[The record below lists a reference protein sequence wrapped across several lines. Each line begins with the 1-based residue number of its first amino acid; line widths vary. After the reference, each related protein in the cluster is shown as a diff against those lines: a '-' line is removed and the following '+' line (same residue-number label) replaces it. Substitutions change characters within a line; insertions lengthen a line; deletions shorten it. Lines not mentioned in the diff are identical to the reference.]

1 MASGFLASEFLCNG
15 FNDLDI
21 VTSITC
27 KLKCG
32 KQRWYGV
39 FFMMICMS
47 KNQENSAWLTSITYW
62 PAAATEHTDFFFP
75 SFVIQHF
82 LMVLKSIKQAS

>member
-21 VTSITC
+21 VTVITC

-47 KNQENSAWLTSITYW
+47 KNQENSAWLTSRSERYFATCITFGY
-62 PAAATEHTDFFFP
+62 E
-75 SFVIQHF
+75 
-82 LMVLKSIKQAS
+82 